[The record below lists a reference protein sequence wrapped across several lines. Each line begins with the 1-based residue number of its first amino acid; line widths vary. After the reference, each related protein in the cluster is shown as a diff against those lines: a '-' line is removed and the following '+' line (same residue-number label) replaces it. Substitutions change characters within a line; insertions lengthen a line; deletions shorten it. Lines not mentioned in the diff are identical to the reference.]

1 MPGPLDN
8 AKHERF
14 AQLRAK
20 GLTADQAYIQA
31 GYNAHT
37 GNAHRLS
44 VNERV
49 CSRVKE
55 ILGAVETR
63 TVVTKARVIEELA
76 KMGFANMLDYMQLH
90 DDGTAAVDFS
100 RLSRDQAAA
109 IQSVEVEQFMD
120 GGGEGARPVR
130 KIKFKLADK
139 KAALSEIARM
149 MGWVIQKTEVGAP
162 GDFDDEE
169 DPRVLRA
176 KLAALAADLGVGP
189 EKAAAARK
197 PAGRRGVTH

>member
-109 IQSVEVEQFMD
+109 IQRS
-120 GGGEGARPVR
+120 
-130 KIKFKLADK
+130 
-139 KAALSEIARM
+139 SSS
-149 MGWVIQKTEVGAP
+149 WT
-162 GDFDDEE
+162 
-169 DPRVLRA
+169 
-176 KLAALAADLGVGP
+176 
-189 EKAAAARK
+189 AAAKAPVPSARSNSSSPTRRPLSLRS
-197 PAGRRGVTH
+197 PA